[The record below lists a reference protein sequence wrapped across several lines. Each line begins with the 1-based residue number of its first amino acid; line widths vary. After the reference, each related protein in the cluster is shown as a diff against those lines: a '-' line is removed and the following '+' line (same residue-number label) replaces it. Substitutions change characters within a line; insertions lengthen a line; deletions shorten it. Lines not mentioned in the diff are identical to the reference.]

1 MLLDGTEKMEVGS
14 QVKAF
19 GRAVVILH
27 EAALLII
34 DRVVL
39 SHPGC
44 AEARFFTEQQ
54 ASVAGNS
61 ALLRGKQA
69 QLHLAFASNVDAV
82 VQTAI
87 PTPTDPAVEPPRA
100 IRWAVRGLHTD
111 MVLAT
116 LLTPGGSGDVA
127 IDPPVRVIRVRIGEG
142 RINIRYE
149 DGGLGMRNDE

>member
-44 AEARFFTEQQ
+44 AEARFYTEQQ

-87 PTPTDPAVEPPRA
+87 PTPTDPAVEPPRT

-116 LLTPGGSGDVA
+116 LLTPGGPGDVA
-127 IDPPVRVIRVRIGEG
+127 IDPEARVIRIVTEKGTIEL
-142 RINIRYE
+142 RYE
-149 DGGLGMRNDE
+149 HERLGIRNDE

>member
-111 MVLAT
+111 MILAT
-116 LLTPGGSGDVA
+116 LLTPGGPGNVA
-127 IDPPVRVIRVRIGEG
+127 VDPEARVIRVAVGEETIG
-142 RINIRYE
+142 IRYE

>member
-1 MLLDGTEKMEVGS
+1 VLLDGTEKMEVGS

-54 ASVAGNS
+54 ASVAGNA

>member
-1 MLLDGTEKMEVGS
+1 VLLDGTEKMEVGS